1 MLDKI
6 IPKKIIH
13 IFDLI
18 RLDKPI
24 GFMLLLWPCWFA
36 LAHIQQNIFEQ
47 IAWYVYLF
55 IGAFL
60 MRSAGC
66 IINDLV
72 DIKLDINVERT
83 TNRPLPSNKVTIL
96 EAMVLLIF
104 LLFLSFLILLKFD
117 FKAILLGLASI
128 PLIVFYPFM
137 KRYTYWPQLALGIVF
152 NWGVLIVAIQFIGEI
167 NFKFLLLY
175 IACIFWT
182 LAYDTI
188 YAYQDRNDDI
198 NNNIKST
205 AVLFG
210 NKGYKYVQIFY
221 NIFFIII
228 AFLGFYSSQSFI
240 SLIVIIALIIA
251 MNLYLKKWKLDSRES
266 CNYYFKFNNVIGL
279 SCFLFLVLF

>member
-6 IPKKIIH
+6 IPKKIKH
-13 IFDLI
+13 LFDLI

-24 GFMLLLWPCWFA
+24 GFMLLMWPSWFA
-36 LAHIQQNIFEQ
+36 LAHISKNIIIQ
-47 IAWYVYLF
+47 IEWHFYFF

-72 DIKLDINVERT
+72 DIDVDKNIIRT
-83 TNRPLPSNKVTIL
+83 SSRPLASNKVSKI
-96 EAMVLLIF
+96 EA
-104 LLFLSFLILLKFD
+104 LLFLISLLFFSFLILLKFNVN
-117 FKAILLGLASI
+117 AILMGIFSI
-128 PLIVFYPFM
+128 PLIIVYPFL
-137 KRYTYWPQLALGIVF
+137 KRITYWPQLGLGIIF
-152 NWGVLIVAIQFIGEI
+152 NWGVLIVSIQFVGTITLNYI
-167 NFKFLLLY
+167 MLY

-188 YAYQDRNDDI
+188 YAYQDREDDI

-210 NKGYKYVQIFY
+210 SRGFKYVQIFY

-228 AFLGFYSSQSFI
+228 GFLGIYSAQSFL
-240 SLIVIIALIIA
+240 SLIVIITIIIV
-251 MNLYLKKWKLDSRES
+251 MNNYLKQWELNSRKS
-266 CNYYFKFNNVIGL
+266 SNYYFKFNNIVGL
-279 SCFLFLVLF
+279 TCFLFLFLF

>member
-6 IPKKIIH
+6 IPRKIIH
-13 IFDLI
+13 IFNLI

-24 GFMLLLWPCWFA
+24 GFMLLMWPCWFA
-36 LAHIQQNIFEQ
+36 LANITQDNLENLF
-47 IAWYVYLF
+47 WFVYF
-55 IGAFL
+55 FAGAFL

-72 DIKLDINVERT
+72 DIKLDRNVERT
-83 TNRPLPSNKVTIL
+83 ADRPLTSNKVTIL
-96 EAMVLLIF
+96 EAIVLLIF

-128 PLIVFYPFM
+128 PLIIFYPFM

-175 IACIFWT
+175 IGCVFWT

-198 NNNIKST
+198 DNNIKST

-210 NKGYKYVQIFY
+210 YKGYKYVQIFY
-221 NIFFIII
+221 NIFFIIVG
-228 AFLGFYSSQSFI
+228 FLGFYSSQSFM
-240 SLIVIIALIIA
+240 SLIVIIVLIIA

-266 CNYYFKFNNVIGL
+266 CSYYFKFNNIIGL

>member
-24 GFMLLLWPCWFA
+24 GFMLLSWPCWFA
-36 LAHIQQNIFEQ
+36 LAHIQQNKFEQ
-47 IAWYVYLF
+47 ISWYAYLF

-72 DIKLDINVERT
+72 DIKLDRNVERT
-83 TNRPLPSNKVTIL
+83 AKRPLTSNKVTIL
-96 EAMVLLIF
+96 EAIVLLIF
-104 LLFLSFLILLKFD
+104 LLFLSFLILLRFD
-117 FKAILLGLASI
+117 FKAILLSLGSI
-128 PLIVFYPFM
+128 PLIIFYPFM
-137 KRYTYWPQLALGIVF
+137 KRYTNWPQLALGIVF

-210 NKGYKYVQIFY
+210 QKGYKYVQIFY

-228 AFLGFYSSQSFI
+228 GFLGFYSSQSFI

-251 MNLYLKKWKLDSRES
+251 MNIYLKKWRLDSRES
-266 CNYYFKFNNVIGL
+266 CNYYFKFNNIIGL
-279 SCFLFLVLF
+279 ICFIYLTLF

>member
-36 LAHIQQNIFEQ
+36 LAHIQQNKFEQ
-47 IAWYVYLF
+47 IVWYIYLF
-55 IGAFL
+55 FGAFL
-60 MRSAGC
+60 MRSVGC

-72 DIKLDINVERT
+72 DIKLDRNVERT
-83 TNRPLPSNKVTIL
+83 ADRPLTSNKVNIL
-96 EAMVLLIF
+96 EAIVLLIF
-104 LLFLSFLILLKFD
+104 LLFLSFLILLRFD
-117 FKAILLGLASI
+117 FKAILLSLASI
-128 PLIVFYPFM
+128 PLIIFYPFV
-137 KRYTYWPQLALGIVF
+137 KRYTNWPQLALGIVF

-167 NFKFLLLY
+167 TFNFLLLY

-210 NKGYKYVQIFY
+210 YKGYKYVQIFY

-228 AFLGFYSSQSFI
+228 GFLGFYSSQSFI

-251 MNLYLKKWKLDSRES
+251 MNIYLKKWRLDSRES
-266 CNYYFKFNNVIGL
+266 CNYYFKFNNVIGF